1 MLPETF
7 NVTSGN
13 DFGRYMFY
21 VRRKGDRETRR
32 VQTAWPCVG
41 LAVERP
47 WLALRGGV
55 SGRRKKL
62 PALKGLHVQGP
73 FIS

>member
-1 MLPETF
+1 MSLPAMPL
-7 NVTSGN
+7 G
-13 DFGRYMFY
+13 DRFY
-21 VRRKGDRETRR
+21 VRRKGDEETRR

-47 WLALRGGV
+47 WLGPFLAV
-55 SGRRKKL
+55 EKKL
-62 PALKGLHVQGP
+62 SALKGLHVQGP